1 MMGKHGP
8 TARLWPSVLGIAAS
22 VLAVVA
28 LILLII
34 WNPQW
39 VAK

>member
-1 MMGKHGP
+1 MGKHGP
-8 TARLWPSVLGIAAS
+8 TARLWPSILGLLAAALAIA
-22 VLAVVA
+22 A
-28 LILLII
+28 LILLIM

>member
-8 TARLWPSVLGIAAS
+8 TAKLWPSVLGITAS
-22 VLAVVA
+22 VLAIAA

-34 WNPQW
+34 WDPQW
-39 VAK
+39 VPK

>member
-1 MMGKHGP
+1 MGKHGP
-8 TARLWPSVLGIAAS
+8 TAKLWPSVLGIVAS
-22 VLAVVA
+22 ALVLAA

-39 VAK
+39 VPR